1 MVGVPGRSKACVTCR
16 RRKKGCDKKV
26 PFCGQCLAMGIPCEG
41 YERQQIWLNSEGST
55 QKSYTKSPSRS
66 SSSSP
71 SDSSP
76 PAPVVILHDSLMRT
90 ARTQK
95 FTGLFWS
102 DYLSGGSGFSL
113 KASGITSAKWMA
125 LYEVLSDAEA
135 SLQYVAMA
143 LSTATLGAT
152 NNDVQL
158 MNKSQQAYG
167 LAMQQ
172 MATSFISPSRN
183 KDGILAAIQLMRVY
197 EQLFGTGISAAQKN
211 SPVSQIKGF
220 RKHIDGETALILSR
234 GPQDSWSSMGKQ
246 LLADGR
252 LTLINAYISRRKRSP
267 YSQGWKQSQL
277 WRSVTTSP
285 LNQLIDILVEVPALL
300 EDLDIF
306 REAPSNELYNSILT
320 RCHTCEVEIL
330 ALGLGFG
337 ESLTTY
343 DYTYTREPLPI
354 PKNDDDLAIVYLSCY
369 YWMTCFFIYSTMG
382 FCELESMDSYARGP
396 ILNYPSQRIAMSYAY
411 KIAHA
416 IHLVFEPP
424 AGTYSSVAA
433 FFLLGTALRYLIM
446 VETHGGHDIMSK
458 ERLLLVNI
466 FTRPFLGSFVGRFLQ
481 NLQVDDGIDYGYPAD
496 ILLGMRGIEYR
507 ARVWWCG
514 MMQAGLPEFT
524 LEDPCYPSK

>member
-55 QKSYTKSPSRS
+55 QKSYSKSPSQTRS
-66 SSSSP
+66 
-71 SDSSP
+71 
-76 PAPVVILHDSLMRT
+76 
-90 ARTQK
+90 QK

-113 KASGITSAKWMA
+113 KASGITSTKWMA
-125 LYEVLSDAEA
+125 LYEALSEAEA

-143 LSTATLGAT
+143 LSTATLGAN
-152 NNDVQL
+152 NNDTQL

-172 MATSFISPSRN
+172 MALSFVSPSRN

-220 RKHIDGETALILSR
+220 RKHIDRETALILSR
-234 GPQDSWSSMGKQ
+234 GPEDSW
-246 LLADGR
+246 
-252 LTLINAYISRRKRSP
+252 LTN
-267 YSQGWKQSQL
+267 
-277 WRSVTTSP
+277 SP
-285 LNQLIDILVEVPALL
+285 LNQLINILVEVPALL
-300 EDLDIF
+300 EDLDILCD
-306 REAPSNELYNSILT
+306 ALSQELYNSILL
-320 RCHTCEVEIL
+320 RCRSCEVEIL
-330 ALGLGFG
+330 SLGLEFG
-337 ESLTTY
+337 EAITTY
-343 DYTYTREPLPI
+343 DYTYTRESLPLPT
-354 PKNDDDLAIVYLSCY
+354 NDDDLAIVYLSCC
-369 YWMTCFFIYSTMG
+369 YWMTCLFIYSTMG
-382 FCELESMDSYARGP
+382 FCEVESMDLYTRGP
-396 ILNYPSQRIAMSYAY
+396 ILSCPSQRIAMSYAY
-411 KIAHA
+411 RIAHA
-416 IHLVFEPP
+416 IHLLFEPP

-446 VETHGGHDIMSK
+446 IETHGGHNITSK
-458 ERLLLVNI
+458 ERLLLVKV

-496 ILLGMRGIEYR
+496 ILLGIRGIEYR

>member
-1 MVGVPGRSKACVTCR
+1 MVGVPGRSKACVTCK

-26 PFCGQCLAMGIPCEG
+26 PFCGQCLALGIPCEG
-41 YERQQIWLNSEGST
+41 YERQQIWLITEGST
-55 QKSYTKSPSRS
+55 QKSYTKTPSQSPSPS
-66 SSSSP
+66 TSP
-71 SDSSP
+71 GS
-76 PAPVVILHDSLMRT
+76 VVTLHDSLTRT
-90 ARTQK
+90 ARAQK

-102 DYLSGGSGFSL
+102 DYLSGGSGYSL
-113 KASGITSAKWMA
+113 KASGITSTKWMK
-125 LYEVLSDAEA
+125 LYEALSDVEP

-143 LSTATLGAT
+143 LSTATLGAN
-152 NNDVQL
+152 NNDAQL
-158 MNKSQQAYG
+158 MKKSQQAYG

-172 MATSFISPSRN
+172 MATSFISPLQN
-183 KDGILAAIQLMRVY
+183 KDGVLAAIQLMR
-197 EQLFGTGISAAQKN
+197 QLFGTGISAAQKN

-220 RKHIDGETALILSR
+220 RKHIDGETALIVSR
-234 GPQDSWSSMGKQ
+234 GPDDSWSSMGKQ

-267 YSQGWKQSQL
+267 YNQGWKQSQL
-277 WRSVTTSP
+277 WRSVTNSP
-285 LNQLIDILVEVPALL
+285 LNKLIDVLVEVPALL
-300 EDLDIF
+300 EDLNIF
-306 REAPSNELYNSILT
+306 RETLSIELYNSILV
-320 RCHTCEVEIL
+320 RCRTCEVEIL

-343 DYTYTREPLPI
+343 DYTYTREPLPV
-354 PKNDDDLAIVYLSCY
+354 PKNDDELAIVYLSCY
-369 YWMTCFFIYSTMG
+369 YWMTCLFIYSTLG
-382 FCELESMDSYARGP
+382 FCELESMDLYTRGP
-396 ILNYPSQRIAMSYAY
+396 ILSCPSQRIAMSYAY

-416 IHLVFEPP
+416 IHLLFDPP

-446 VETHGGHDIMSK
+446 VETHGGQNIMSK
-458 ERLLLVNI
+458 ERMFLVNI

-514 MMQAGLPEFT
+514 LMQAGLPEFT
-524 LEDPCYPSK
+524 LEDECYPSK

>member
-26 PFCGQCLAMGIPCEG
+26 PFCGQCLAIGIPCEG
-41 YERQQIWLNSEGST
+41 YERQQIWLNSEGSA
-55 QKSYTKSPSRS
+55 QKSYSKSPSRS
-66 SSSSP
+66 PSSSP
-71 SDSSP
+71 PNSTPGSV
-76 PAPVVILHDSLMRT
+76 AILHDSLTRT
-90 ARTQK
+90 ARAQK

-102 DYLSGGSGFSL
+102 DYLSGGSGYSL
-113 KASGITSAKWMA
+113 KASGITSTKWMK
-125 LYEVLSDAEA
+125 LYEALSEVEA

-152 NNDVQL
+152 NNDIQL
-158 MNKSQQAYG
+158 MAKSQQAYG

-277 WRSVTTSP
+277 WRSVTNSP

-306 REAPSNELYNSILT
+306 REAPSNDLYNSILT
-320 RCHTCEVEIL
+320 RCRTCEG
-330 ALGLGFG
+330 AL
-337 ESLTTY
+337 T
-343 DYTYTREPLPI
+343 
-354 PKNDDDLAIVYLSCY
+354 
-369 YWMTCFFIYSTMG
+369 
-382 FCELESMDSYARGP
+382 
-396 ILNYPSQRIAMSYAY
+396 
-411 KIAHA
+411 
-416 IHLVFEPP
+416 
-424 AGTYSSVAA
+424 GT
-433 FFLLGTALRYLIM
+433 
-446 VETHGGHDIMSK
+446 E
-458 ERLLLVNI
+458 ER
-466 FTRPFLGSFVGRFLQ
+466 R
-481 NLQVDDGIDYGYPAD
+481 
-496 ILLGMRGIEYR
+496 
-507 ARVWWCG
+507 
-514 MMQAGLPEFT
+514 
-524 LEDPCYPSK
+524 

>member
-71 SDSSP
+71 SNSSP
-76 PAPVVILHDSLMRT
+76 PAPVVILHDSLTRT

-143 LSTATLGAT
+143 LSTATLGAN
-152 NNDVQL
+152 NNDTQL

-172 MATSFISPSRN
+172 MALSFVSPSRN
-183 KDGILAAIQLMRVY
+183 KDGILAAIQLMRVH

-234 GPQDSWSSMGKQ
+234 EPEDSWSSMGRQ

-267 YSQGWKQSQL
+267 YNKGWKQSQL
-277 WRSVTTSP
+277 WRLVTNSP
-285 LNQLIDILVEVPALL
+285 LNQLINILVEVPALL
-300 EDLDIF
+300 EDLDIL
-306 REAPSNELYNSILT
+306 RDAPSQELYNSILL
-320 RCHTCEVEIL
+320 RCRSCEVEIL
-330 ALGLGFG
+330 SLGLEFG
-337 ESLTTY
+337 EAITTY
-343 DYTYTREPLPI
+343 DYTYTRESLPLPT
-354 PKNDDDLAIVYLSCY
+354 NDDDLAIVYLSCC
-369 YWMTCFFIYSTMG
+369 YWMTCLFIYSTMG
-382 FCELESMDSYARGP
+382 FCEVESMDPYTRGP
-396 ILNYPSQRIAMSYAY
+396 ILSCPSQRIAMSYAY
-411 KIAHA
+411 KIAHS
-416 IHLVFEPP
+416 IHLLFEPP

-446 VETHGGHDIMSK
+446 IETHGGHNITSK
-458 ERLLLVNI
+458 ERLLLVKV

-496 ILLGMRGIEYR
+496 ILLGIRGIE
-507 ARVWWCG
+507 
-514 MMQAGLPEFT
+514 
-524 LEDPCYPSK
+524 

>member
-55 QKSYTKSPSRS
+55 QKSYSKSPSQS
-66 SSSSP
+66 PSSSP
-71 SDSSP
+71 ANSP
-76 PAPVVILHDSLMRT
+76 SGVVVILHDSLART
-90 ARTQK
+90 ARSQK

-113 KASGITSAKWMA
+113 KASGITSTKWMA
-125 LYEVLSDAEA
+125 LYEALSEAEA

-143 LSTATLGAT
+143 LSTATLGAN
-152 NNDVQL
+152 NNDTQL

-172 MATSFISPSRN
+172 MALSFVSPSRN

-220 RKHIDGETALILSR
+220 RKHIDRETALILI
-234 GPQDSWSSMGKQ
+234 
-246 LLADGR
+246 
-252 LTLINAYISRRKRSP
+252 TN
-267 YSQGWKQSQL
+267 
-277 WRSVTTSP
+277 SP
-285 LNQLIDILVEVPALL
+285 LNQLINILVEVPALL
-300 EDLDIF
+300 EDLDILCD
-306 REAPSNELYNSILT
+306 ALSQELYNSILL
-320 RCHTCEVEIL
+320 RCRSCEVEIL
-330 ALGLGFG
+330 SLGLEFG
-337 ESLTTY
+337 EAITTY
-343 DYTYTREPLPI
+343 DYTYTRESLPLPT
-354 PKNDDDLAIVYLSCY
+354 NDDDLAIVYLSCC
-369 YWMTCFFIYSTMG
+369 YWMTCLFIYSTMG
-382 FCELESMDSYARGP
+382 FCEVESMDLYTRGP
-396 ILNYPSQRIAMSYAY
+396 ILSCPSQRIAMSYAY
-411 KIAHA
+411 RIAHA
-416 IHLVFEPP
+416 IHLLFEPP

-446 VETHGGHDIMSK
+446 IETHGGHNITSK
-458 ERLLLVNI
+458 ERLLLVKV

-496 ILLGMRGIEYR
+496 ILLGIRGIEYR

>member
-1 MVGVPGRSKACVTCR
+1 MVGVPGRSKGCVTCR
-16 RRKKGCDKKV
+16 KRKKGCDKKV
-26 PFCGQCLAMGIPCEG
+26 PFCGQCLALGIPCEG

-55 QKSYTKSPSRS
+55 QKSYAKSPSRS
-66 SSSSP
+66 PPSSP
-71 SDSSP
+71 SSTPGS
-76 PAPVVILHDSLMRT
+76 ALILHESLTRT

-125 LYEVLSDAEA
+125 MYEALSDVEA

-143 LSTATLGAT
+143 LSTATLGAM
-152 NNDVQL
+152 NNDIQL
-158 MNKSQQAYG
+158 MGKSQQAYG

-172 MATSFISPSRN
+172 MATSFVSPSRN

-234 GPQDSWSSMGKQ
+234 GPEDSWSSMGKQ

-252 LTLINAYISRRKRSP
+252 LTMINAYISRRKRSP

-277 WRSVTTSP
+277 WRSVTNSP
-285 LNQLIDILVEVPALL
+285 LNQLIDIFVEVPALL
-300 EDLDIF
+300 EDLDTF
-306 REAPSNELYNSILT
+306 RVAPSNELYNSIIT
-320 RCHTCEVEIL
+320 RCRTCEVEIL
-330 ALGLGFG
+330 ALGLEFG
-337 ESLTTY
+337 ESLTIY
-343 DYTYTREPLPI
+343 DYIYTREPLPV
-354 PKNDDDLAIVYLSCY
+354 PKHDDDLAIVYLSCC
-369 YWMTCFFIYSTMG
+369 YWMTCLFIYSTMG
-382 FCELESMDSYARGP
+382 FCELESLDPYAREP

-416 IHLVFEPP
+416 IHLLFELP
-424 AGTYSSVAA
+424 AGTFSAVAA
-433 FFLLGTALRYLIM
+433 FFPLGTALRYLIM
-446 VETHGGHDIMSK
+446 IETHGGHSIMSK
-458 ERLLLVNI
+458 ERLLLVKV

-496 ILLGMRGIEYR
+496 ILLGTRGLEYR

-514 MMQAGLPEFT
+514 LMQAGLPEFT

>member
-1 MVGVPGRSKACVTCR
+1 MVGVPGRSKGCVTCR

-26 PFCGQCLAMGIPCEG
+26 PFCGQCLAIGIPCEG

-66 SSSSP
+66 PPSSP
-71 SDSSP
+71 ES
-76 PAPVVILHDSLMRT
+76 VVTLHDSLTRT

-102 DYLSGGSGFSL
+102 DYLSGGNGFSL
-113 KASGITSAKWMA
+113 KASGITSARWMA
-125 LYEVLSDAEA
+125 LYEALSDVEA

-152 NNDVQL
+152 NNDIQL
-158 MNKSQQAYG
+158 MGKSQQAYG

-234 GPQDSWSSMGKQ
+234 GPNDSWSDMGKQ

-277 WRSVTTSP
+277 WRSVTNSP
-285 LNQLIDILVEVPALL
+285 LNQLIDIFVEVPALL
-300 EDLDIF
+300 EDLDIY
-306 REAPSNELYNSILT
+306 RVSPSNELYNSILT
-320 RCHTCEVEIL
+320 RCRNCEVEIL
-330 ALGLGFG
+330 ALGLEFG
-337 ESLTTY
+337 ESLTKY
-343 DYTYTREPLPI
+343 DYTYTREPLPV
-354 PKNDDDLAIVYLSCY
+354 PENDDDLAIAYLSCC
-369 YWMTCFFIYSTMG
+369 YWMTCLFIYSTLG
-382 FCELESMDSYARGP
+382 FCELESQDSYARGP

-411 KIAHA
+411 RIAHA
-416 IHLVFEPP
+416 VHLLFEPP
-424 AGTYSSVAA
+424 AGTYSSVAV

-446 VETHGGHDIMSK
+446 IETHGGHNIMSK

-481 NLQVDDGIDYGYPAD
+481 NLQADDGIDYGYPAD

-514 MMQAGLPEFT
+514 LIQAGLPEFA
-524 LEDPCYPSK
+524 LEDECYPSK